1 MIVDD
6 AEDTVEM
13 LRRLLESEGYNILTA
28 TNGEDALKLLRS
40 KEETPDLIILD
51 MFMPLMSGREVCKRI
66 RDDASLKDIKIV
78 FFTVAA
84 FSELGKQML
93 KDFNVLDYITKPFD
107 VDDFLKRIRKAL
119 DR

>member
-78 FFTVAA
+78 FFTVAT
-84 FSELGKQML
+84 FSEPGKQML